1 MLAGVERA
9 WARRPDPVAR
19 LRSLGFPYTSAPAP
33 RGVEPPARIDDL
45 GDHYDTEWARRPAA
59 RWSRIAALSTVGRV
73 VTEATCRP
81 EVRNTDRLDAVSGPV
96 VFVANHH
103 SHLDTALLLTT
114 IPLPWRHELAV
125 AAAADY
131 FFDRRS
137 TATVA
142 AWAYGAVP
150 MERHKVSRRSADR
163 AATLL
168 GDGWSLLIFPEG
180 GRSPDGW
187 GQEHKGG
194 AAYLGV
200 RCGVPI
206 VPIHLD
212 GTGRILPKG
221 SSRPRPGTVRVN
233 FGAPLLATED
243 EDARQFAHRVEAAVA
258 ELADETTSDWWSARR
273 RAASGATPSLRGD
286 DLDGWRR
293 DWVSPD
299 RRPRQRLRR
308 RWPD

>member
-1 MLAGVERA
+1 MSSSTPISRDETQAKLN
-9 WARRPDPVAR
+9 
-19 LRSLGFPYTSAPAP
+19 LR
-33 RGVEPPARIDDL
+33 
-45 GDHYDTEWARRPAA
+45 
-59 RWSRIAALSTVGRV
+59 
-73 VTEATCRP
+73 
-81 EVRNTDRLDAVSGPV
+81 
-96 VFVANHH
+96 
-103 SHLDTALLLTT
+103 
-114 IPLPWRHELAV
+114 
-125 AAAADY
+125 
-131 FFDRRS
+131 
-137 TATVA
+137 
-142 AWAYGAVP
+142 
-150 MERHKVSRRSADR
+150 
-163 AATLL
+163 
-168 GDGWSLLIFPEG
+168 
-180 GRSPDGW
+180 
-187 GQEHKGG
+187 G
-194 AAYLGV
+194 AAGMKVRASQTYTIAERVEESAQAFGSNFCLAFQEQRYSYAQLNEEVNRVAHILRNDLGV